1 MKTVR
6 RYSVTLQRDKQ
17 CSVTFDLLEDNL
29 ELLCITINMGKKG
42 VLTTTA
48 SLKEGY
54 DATDAEDIIEYMKR
68 HG

>member
-17 CSVTFDLLEDNL
+17 CSVTLDLLENNPDM
-29 ELLCITINMGKKG
+29 LCITINMGKDG
-42 VLTTTA
+42 ILTTAA
-48 SLKEGY
+48 SLKN
-54 DATDAEDIIEYMKR
+54 DATDAKDILEYMKR